1 MVRPLSLAAKPLY
14 APETFPLYMDFRRLV
29 RGQVDRPQLERVGRE
44 IAARYDRDRVHVSV
58 LEADNWLSTP
68 CVVDDEWFVK
78 VISPQNALVHAVF
91 TGVRNLGVFSRGEEG
106 FFERFESPLAMSQH
120 ELEATRKV
128 REIGINAPEP
138 IEAFGVDEVGV
149 LMLEYLPDFRTLDD
163 LDPTEV
169 EALAPALFEA
179 LSRMHDHN
187 LAHGDLRGENV
198 LVHDGELYFI
208 DATNVRE
215 DGLAAARA
223 YDLASALATLE
234 PTIGG
239 KRAVEIAV
247 GAYDIDALLA
257 AREFLD
263 FVRLRPD
270 HDFEAAHV
278 KGEIE
283 KWAD

>member
-1 MVRPLSLAAKPLY
+1 MEL
-14 APETFPLYMDFRRLV
+14 RRLV
-29 RGQVDRPQLERVGRE
+29 RGRADRPQLERVGRE
-44 IAARYDRDRVHVSV
+44 IATRYDRDRIHLSV

-78 VISPQNALVHAVF
+78 VITPQNALVHALF
-91 TGVRNLGVFSRGEEG
+91 TGARNVGVFSRGEEG

-120 ELEATRKV
+120 ELEATRRV

-138 IEAFGVDEVGV
+138 IEAFGVDGVGV

-163 LDPTEV
+163 LPPAEV
-169 EALAPALFEA
+169 EALAPDLFDA
-179 LSRMHDHN
+179 LSRMHEHN

-198 LVHDGELYFI
+198 LVKDGELYFI

-215 DGLAAARA
+215 DAIATARA

-234 PTIGG
+234 PAIGG
-239 KRAVEIAV
+239 SRAVEIAI
-247 GAYDIDALLA
+247 GSYDIEELLA
-257 AREFLD
+257 ARDFLD

-270 HDFEAAHV
+270 HDFQAALV

-283 KWAD
+283 KRAG